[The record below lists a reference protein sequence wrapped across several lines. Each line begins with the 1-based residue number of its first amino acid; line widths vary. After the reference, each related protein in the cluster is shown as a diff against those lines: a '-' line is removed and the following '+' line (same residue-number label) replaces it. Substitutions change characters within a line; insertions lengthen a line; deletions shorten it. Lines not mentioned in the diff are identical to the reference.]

1 MVDRKDRLASSPLDS
16 KGIRC
21 TAWRAERFHST
32 GIGVLLDQARRFKL
46 STVVLSSVSHSSPR
60 FYPIKNRLAINQVS
74 LRPELLI
81 CQMWSCH
88 HAVSH
93 SCPRFHSIKSNIA
106 VSQVSLR
113 TEVLICQQWSCRQCL
128 TRARD
133 FTLSRVILPL
143 VKSHSGPTCF
153 NLSVVVLSLADHESH
168 SDPKLYS
175 TKSGFAISGVS
186 LRPEVLFYQE
196 RSCY

>member
-1 MVDRKDRLASSPLDS
+1 MVDRKGRLASSSLDS

-21 TAWRAERFHST
+21 IAWRAERCHSS

-46 STVVLSSVSHSSPR
+46 STVVLSSVSHSCPR
-60 FYPIKNRLAINQVS
+60 FYPIKNHLAIIQVS

-81 CQMWSCH
+81 CRLWSCH

-113 TEVLICQQWSCRQCL
+113 PEVLICQQWSCRHCL
-128 TRARD
+128 THARD
-133 FTLSRVILPL
+133 FTLPRVVLSL
-143 VKSHSGPTCF
+143 VKSHSGPKF
-153 NLSVVVLSLADHESH
+153 
-168 SDPKLYS
+168 
-175 TKSGFAISGVS
+175 
-186 LRPEVLFYQE
+186 
-196 RSCY
+196 